1 MQCYKFETQTDMEV
15 ADQIDLERASRQG
28 SILEIKVNGTVYG
41 QGGFRGPPKNI
52 LKQATGIG
60 ALAVMALV
68 SLLVTIY
75 VVRATCNSRWL
86 GTFLYWLKERWSNWR
101 QKREIILRGHYHI
114 DDGPSPTR
122 ADPKSK
128 EKSNSWWL
136 GTFLYWIRE
145 KWSNWRRKR
154 EAILRG
160 HCHVEDGANTNK
172 NNESYIPPTPSV
184 ATTSVKEVSE
194 KDGNETVTSF
204 ETAPESED
212 QTVADERIA
221 NIPTTN
227 KDTDAT
233 IASKKEKG
241 HDNAPH
247 TWFGF
252 NWSQMA
258 ANSEVNA
265 PALDVTEPPTNT
277 RTPGSEVQAV
287 PEERHG
293 NILGMPNQATTA
305 TNKDN
310 GSYNATDTEEK
321 DAPSSW
327 FGFNWGQG
335 AAISEVTTPV
345 LDVTDP
351 SSITPTPDSEVH
363 AVPEE
368 SSGTIPSM
376 ANQATTAT
384 SKDNGSCDV
393 MDKEEQTAPL
403 ERSIVVPSMTHHIT
417 TTNKE
422 GEGPS
427 NAPSS
432 WFGFNWGQGAPIS
445 EVTTPVLDVTD
456 PSTTTP
462 TPDSEVHAVP
472 EESSGT
478 ILSMANQATTATSKD
493 NGSCNAMDKEEQ
505 TAPLERSIVI
515 PSITHHTT
523 TTNKEGEGPSNAPS
537 SWFGFN
543 WGQGAPISGVTTP
556 VLDVIDPSTITPTPD
571 SEVHAA
577 PKERIDDT
585 LSRASHTTIATSEDN
600 GSCNVLDNDEKVVP
614 GEHSDNISG
623 ITNHTTEAT
632 TEDNTSCSALG
643 DGDQGGPEEQS
654 DNIPNMANH
663 TSKASNRKKVTK
675 TASSIWYG
683 FRLPPVRGQVGAITS
698 SEVDTPVLDVTELPA
713 IIPTPTSGVHAAP
726 GERSEDILNIPNHAT
741 TATNE
746 DNQLYK
752 TSKTEDQAVLDER
765 SENIPST
772 TCHTTMASD
781 EDIETV
787 LDEGMGATLSGPK
800 HAAAESQGD
809 NGSCPTLESEEHA
822 APDETSDDTPGTT
835 NCTTRN
841 EENGSSNSTRGEDPG
856 SEDKLGWLIHAALEE
871 GSMDSGSSNSQHTEE
886 QAALDERSE
895 EVQGALDDTTTASN
909 EDNGSCDEE
918 TTPSVAAD
926 GTQEK
931 PAIKGEGDERQSPL
945 KTDGAEAEENSS
957 NASFFSTK
965 NDDNSHGDDEGDTGD
980 KGDTDSAPAPTRE
993 FFCIELFEEGSTA
1006 VPRQHLI

>member
-403 ERSIVVPSMTHHIT
+403 ERSIVVPSMTHHI
-417 TTNKE
+417 
-422 GEGPS
+422 
-427 NAPSS
+427 
-432 WFGFNWGQGAPIS
+432 
-445 EVTTPVLDVTD
+445 
-456 PSTTTP
+456 
-462 TPDSEVHAVP
+462 
-472 EESSGT
+472 
-478 ILSMANQATTATSKD
+478 
-493 NGSCNAMDKEEQ
+493 
-505 TAPLERSIVI
+505 
-515 PSITHHTT
+515 T